1 MLKLALVLTI
11 FKGMIMLKKI
21 KNLFI
26 ATSLLSVISSCS
38 QVYVTGSW
46 ENTVKDN
53 DSLVK
58 TTITLNQV
66 SDSFKGT
73 MVTDV
78 QGATPNLPEIQAKKI
93 DFSGYISGNAIVI
106 EDVQNPPQ
114 LKGFKKTLLVLSD
127 DGKTLTMPQSK
138 LVFYKK

>member
-26 ATSLLSVISSCS
+26 ATSLLSIMSSCS